1 MMGQGESVRRG
12 SVMSPAESVRD
23 GFGRLRSPAES
34 NRDGSKASKR
44 TGQHRESSAGEAD
57 GKEDEEDPAW
67 LQLEG
72 VRLVIFL
79 LGHVC
84 PLSRRN
90 SALALLYQLLDRV
103 DLTASSDES
112 KLPPIS
118 KDLCSSTVEPQCR
131 AASACPLATFQAL
144 VNITTAWSEGT
155 EDDAREFSKDF
166 REQFVD
172 FSGRDQCLK
181 HLHEKCLHPD
191 PRVRE
196 SSAIALGQLA
206 KGSDRASLHA
216 LINLKFDSDP
226 RVVEACVQAVAH
238 IVAGKALGNGT
249 LAAFVGVE
257 PPLKNSKRVLSA
269 TRRLQPLP
277 ARPIVTREW
286 MDKVKD
292 LDGDGWHAYIYWSQC
307 FHGVGDEPVC
317 AAAMKRI
324 MDVKECVDALGIPG
338 WIYTLQSL
346 EKDLKERDEKEM
358 AALHKEIAQ
367 KTKAEVEALH
377 DKLLWG
383 KEKTTSMKR
392 VEQDKQTRAKE
403 REKPL
408 FSFGEDDDDD
418 DDPREQS
425 FFGTK
430 PSELA
435 IEERKKKREA
445 AVASRLQ
452 AIAHFEL
459 EMETLAE
466 KQNAELKRLVQ
477 ELEDYMELQLSA
489 VREDNAELLDKRKQ
503 KLIALQERRF
513 QEAVCGVYGDLVWD
527 VVLQRLTESEIFV
540 ACLTPQYLAD
550 QVCRKEVAKAAEL
563 GKTIIPLICGPMP
576 GMYHAPEHSAG
587 VALSGGGIWWPPRD
601 DMGQYF
607 RNTVPVDMFQVCRIL
622 HFLAHAPFYVLS
634 LSTVG

>member
-1 MMGQGESVRRG
+1 MMGARGSARRG
-12 SVMSPAESVRD
+12 TVMSPAES
-23 GFGRLRSPAES
+23 S
-34 NRDGSKASKR
+34 RDGSVVSKR
-44 TGQHRESSAGEAD
+44 TGHRRTSSAGEGD
-57 GKEDEEDPAW
+57 GGEDEEDQAW

-72 VRLVIFL
+72 VRLVLFL

-84 PLSRRN
+84 PLSRRT
-90 SALALLYQLLDRV
+90 SSLAVLYQLLDRT
-103 DLTASSDES
+103 DLTTSGDEL

-118 KDLCSSTVEPQCR
+118 KDLCSSTVEPLCR
-131 AASACPLATFQAL
+131 AASSCPLATFQAL
-144 VNITTAWSEGT
+144 VNIATAWSEGT
-155 EDDAREFSKDF
+155 EDDEREFSKDF

-172 FSGRDQCLK
+172 FSGRDECMK
-181 HLHEKCLHPD
+181 RIHEKCLHPD
-191 PRVRE
+191 PLVRE

-206 KGSDRASLHA
+206 KGSDKASLDA

-226 RVVEACVQAVAH
+226 RVVEAVVQAVAR
-238 IVAGKALGNGT
+238 IVAGKSLENGT

-257 PPLKNSKRVLSA
+257 PPVKNSKRILSA

-277 ARPIVTREW
+277 PRPMVTREW
-286 MDKVKD
+286 MDKIKD

-307 FHGVGDEPVC
+307 FHGVGDEPVG

-324 MDVKECVDALGIPG
+324 MDVKECVDSRGLPG

-346 EKDLKERDEKEM
+346 EKDLKETDEKEM
-358 AALHKEIAQ
+358 AALHKEIAD
-367 KTKAEVEALH
+367 KTEAEVEALH
-377 DKLLWG
+377 DKLLWE

-392 VEQDKQTRAKE
+392 MEQDKVTRAKE
-403 REKPL
+403 RDRPL
-408 FSFGEDDDDD
+408 FSFGDDDED

-430 PSELA
+430 PTELE
-435 IEERKKKREA
+435 IEERKQKREA
-445 AVASRLQ
+445 AVASRLM
-452 AIAHFEL
+452 AIAHFEQ
-459 EMETLAE
+459 EMDALAD
-466 KQNAELKRLVQ
+466 KQNAELKKLVQ

-513 QEAVCGVYGDLVWD
+513 QEAAGGVYGDLVWD

-550 QVCRKEVAKAAEL
+550 QVCRKEVAMAAEM

-607 RNTVPVDMFQVCRIL
+607 KDSVPVDMFQVYLILYSLLRVPACMSRIM
-622 HFLAHAPFYVLS
+622 A
-634 LSTVG
+634 T

>member
-1 MMGQGESVRRG
+1 MGPGESVKRG
-12 SVMSPAESVRD
+12 AVTSPAES
-23 GFGRLRSPAES
+23 G
-34 NRDGSKASKR
+34 RDGSMASKR
-44 TGQHRESSAGEAD
+44 TGQHHKSSAGEAD
-57 GKEDEEDPAW
+57 GKEDEEDPAG
-67 LQLEG
+67 LRLEG
-72 VRLVIFL
+72 VRLIIFL

-84 PLSRRN
+84 PLSRRT
-90 SALALLYQLLDRV
+90 SALALLYQLLGRV
-103 DLTASSDES
+103 DLTSSSDES

-172 FSGRDQCLK
+172 FSGRVECLK
-181 HLHEKCLHPD
+181 RLHETCLHPD

-206 KGSDRASLHA
+206 KGSDRASLDA

-249 LAAFVGVE
+249 LNSFVGVE
-257 PPLKNSKRVLSA
+257 PLMKNSKRVLSA

-277 ARPIVTREW
+277 ARPIVTRDW

-324 MDVKECVDALGIPG
+324 MDVKECVDALGLPG

-358 AALHKEIAQ
+358 AALHKEIAH
-367 KTKAEVEALH
+367 KTEAEVEALH
-377 DKLLWG
+377 DKLLWE

-408 FSFGEDDDDD
+408 FSFAVDDDD

-430 PSELA
+430 PTELEL
-435 IEERKKKREA
+435 EERKKKREA

-466 KQNAELKRLVQ
+466 KQNLELKKLVQ
-477 ELEDYMELQLSA
+477 ELEDYMELQLST

-503 KLIALQERRF
+503 KLKALQERRF
-513 QEAVCGVYGDLVWD
+513 QEASCGVYGDLVWD

-607 RNTVPVDMFQVCRIL
+607 RDSVPVDMFQVCRIL
-622 HFLAHAPFYVLS
+622 HSLARAPINFLF
-634 LSTVG
+634 LSTVE